1 MDIRH
6 LLVFFPLALAA
17 AAVAGAAEGLE
28 LQGHR
33 GARGLAPE
41 NTLAAF
47 AKALS
52 LGVTT
57 LELDVGVSADG
68 VVVVAHD
75 SHLNPAIVRGA
86 DGKWLSAKGPALS
99 DLTLAELRRYDVGR
113 IDPQSRYARQ
123 FPHQQAVDGAFI
135 PTLDEVVALTRKAG
149 NTAVRFNIETKLRPG
164 NEGGAADAEAFA
176 DAVLAVIEA
185 EGIAGRTTVQS
196 FDWRTLRHVQ
206 RVAPAITTAY
216 LSAQQKWLDNIEK
229 ARPGASSWTAGFDVD
244 AFGGSLPRLVKAAGG
259 RVWSPFHK
267 EVDAAQLEEAHRLGL
282 RVVVWTV
289 NEAERMGALIDL
301 GVDGII
307 SDYPDRLRR
316 VLAEKG
322 RPLPAPTPVEP

>member
-1 MDIRH
+1 
-6 LLVFFPLALAA
+6 
-17 AAVAGAAEGLE
+17 
-28 LQGHR
+28 
-33 GARGLAPE
+33 
-41 NTLAAF
+41 
-47 AKALS
+47 
-52 LGVTT
+52 
-57 LELDVGVSADG
+57 
-68 VVVVAHD
+68 
-75 SHLNPAIVRGA
+75 
-86 DGKWLSAKGPALS
+86 
-99 DLTLAELRRYDVGR
+99 
-113 IDPQSRYARQ
+113 
-123 FPHQQAVDGAFI
+123 
-135 PTLDEVVALTRKAG
+135 
-149 NTAVRFNIETKLRPG
+149 
-164 NEGGAADAEAFA
+164 
-176 DAVLAVIEA
+176 
-185 EGIAGRTTVQS
+185 
-196 FDWRTLRHVQ
+196 
-206 RVAPAITTAY
+206 VAPAITTAY